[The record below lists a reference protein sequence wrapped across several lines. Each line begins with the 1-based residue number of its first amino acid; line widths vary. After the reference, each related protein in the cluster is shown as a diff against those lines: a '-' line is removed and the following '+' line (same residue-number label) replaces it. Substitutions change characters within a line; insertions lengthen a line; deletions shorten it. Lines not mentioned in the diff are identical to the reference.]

1 MAGYGPPCRGAGFRM
16 KQRFQR
22 RLPPDLEMTEK
33 FGTIMKVLSLP
44 VGMIQTNCY
53 LFEGENHV
61 AAVIDPGAQGEKI
74 LALAR
79 ENGLEIQYILL
90 THGHFDHVCAAN
102 EIQKATGA
110 QVVIGEKDAPMLVSP
125 MTKSGLRA
133 PGYNDDPVV
142 PDRTVKEGDLLDI
155 GGIRLHVLE
164 TPGHTPGGVAYRT
177 EDGVLF
183 TGDTLFKGSMGRTDL
198 PGGDHA
204 AILKSLHKLAA
215 LEGRLFVSGSWP
227 LYNPG
232 A

>member
-1 MAGYGPPCRGAGFRM
+1 
-16 KQRFQR
+16 
-22 RLPPDLEMTEK
+22 
-33 FGTIMKVLSLP
+33 
-44 VGMIQTNCY
+44 MIQTNCY

-215 LEGRLFVSGSWP
+215 LEGDFLVYPGHGPSTTLEHERAA
-227 LYNPG
+227 NPFLG
-232 A
+232 DYYDSID